1 MHRAVAHYRD
11 TYRLF
16 KWAFNNFSYQTLLS
30 KNEPIAQLKV
40 NLAWDTDTVSL
51 IPERELATVVVNG
64 LESSA
69 VRQVVTLQQET
80 VDAPVEKG
88 KVYGKVEIFINMDQK
103 IGEVNLIAADSVEAS
118 QLLVFWERVKSFLTS
133 PWFWGGLIVLVVLL
147 IGYIILN
154 VVLTSAASAAG

>member
-1 MHRAVAHYRD
+1 LRG
-11 TYRLF
+11 T
-16 KWAFNNFSYQTLLS
+16 
-30 KNEPIAQLKV
+30 PIP
-40 NLAWDTDTVSL
+40 WSL

-118 QLLVFWERVKSFLTS
+118 QLLVFWERVKDFLTS
-133 PWFWGGLIVLVVLL
+133 PWFWGGLIVLEVLL

-154 VVLTSAASAAG
+154 VVHNQRRKRRRMKRVKRYR